1 MGGSNRYHSRSK
13 YNTIFIAVKSSTVEW
28 SNEKNLL
35 LRKITDLEKEVSNL
49 KRANN
54 DIAIKI
60 NLTPKE
66 TNARSLSNNNAEKK

>member
-1 MGGSNRYHSRSK
+1 
-13 YNTIFIAVKSSTVEW
+13 
-28 SNEKNLL
+28 